1 MTGKEYMHDIRKIRR
16 KIRLLEEQ
24 IERDTI
30 LAAGVSAIRY
40 DKDRVQTSPV
50 GDRMTEIVAK
60 IIETT
65 DKLKAEIYDLQ
76 LHEENLIGYLCQLPE
91 EYERVLT
98 YHYLDGVEWKD
109 VGQMMIYADR
119 YIYEVK
125 ERALDALTE
134 VLNKTDQIRK

>member
-76 LHEENLIGYLCQLPE
+76 LHEENLIGYLSSMPE
-91 EYERVLT
+91 EYERILS
-98 YHYLDGVEWKD
+98 YHYLDGVDWPE
-109 VGQMMIYADR
+109 VGMMMHYSGK

-125 ERALDALTE
+125 EKALEELTK
-134 VLNKTDQIRK
+134 VLTRTDQN